1 MVVVVVVLAKSFF
14 GNEGRRAGVQP
25 IEYIGRLVKVWWVSV
40 SKYVRNNIVLLRTL
54 FANPPPPPKLIFCIP
69 PRTPHTNRR

>member
-54 FANPPPPPKLIFCIP
+54 FANPPPPPQTHFLHSP
-69 PRTPHTNRR
+69 SHPAH